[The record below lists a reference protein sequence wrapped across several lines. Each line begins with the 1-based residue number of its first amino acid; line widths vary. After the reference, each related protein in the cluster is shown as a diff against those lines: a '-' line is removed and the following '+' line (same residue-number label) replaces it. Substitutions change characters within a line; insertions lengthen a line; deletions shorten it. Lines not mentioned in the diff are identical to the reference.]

1 MEFEYDPNKSQI
13 NLAKHGIDF
22 EEAQQLWQ
30 DFRRIILDTRS
41 ETESR
46 WITVGNIQQKYW
58 TAVYTIRNSKIRL
71 ISVRRARTNEVN
83 LYES

>member
-13 NLAKHGIDF
+13 NLAKHGINF

-30 DFRRIILDTRS
+30 DSRRIILEARS

-46 WITVGNIQQKYW
+46 WITVGNIQ
-58 TAVYTIRNSKIRL
+58 
-71 ISVRRARTNEVN
+71 
-83 LYES
+83 